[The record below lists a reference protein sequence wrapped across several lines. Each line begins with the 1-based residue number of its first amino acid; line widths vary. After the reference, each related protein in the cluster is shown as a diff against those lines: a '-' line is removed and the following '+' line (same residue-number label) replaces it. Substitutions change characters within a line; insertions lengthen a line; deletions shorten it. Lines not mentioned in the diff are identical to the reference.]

1 MESQALWLWGSQ
13 LGTIRHHSWWRSHYL
28 HCPWSLS
35 PTSKLPH
42 ASSPQT
48 PKIDMHSYGVLVGEV
63 VTQEIPDPDK
73 LQEEM
78 VQQVWRQWPQIHPL
92 NYHVLH
98 WIQPRWSPHHGLYT
112 WQVWETNSL
121 NRVLRQLLFNFTK
134 VLQNVTTCLIQ
145 LGYFMR
151 VPIKFLVVFKK
162 VTLCHLRIP
171 NYIFRDFGV
180 TCTLYLEYLYSYF
193 GLR

>member
-1 MESQALWLWGSQ
+1 
-13 LGTIRHHSWWRSHYL
+13 
-28 HCPWSLS
+28 
-35 PTSKLPH
+35 
-42 ASSPQT
+42 
-48 PKIDMHSYGVLVGEV
+48 
-63 VTQEIPDPDK
+63 
-73 LQEEM
+73 M

-92 NYHVLH
+92 NYHILH

-112 WQVWETNSL
+112 WQVWEPNSL
-121 NRVLRQLLFNFTK
+121 NRVLRQLLFNCTQ

-180 TCTLYLEYLYSYF
+180 ARLIANFTNFRPWDSVMIPSWTDTFNCAETHSKLDGEVGAYLWLPLLTSIQ
-193 GLR
+193 LSLAVVMS